1 MKKMVSMALVVAM
14 AVLFILGGCSEPNP
28 AGGGAEQAATAAENA
43 GNETAQKNAAEDE
56 AAGNAEAV
64 DNGGD
69 KTIGVVFY
77 SRTDALGS
85 VVYALVNEAAKVWG
99 VNVKWEIGGLDNDTQ
114 LNSVQ
119 NLISGGVD
127 GIIIIPL
134 ADTVTQK
141 TSEMC
146 EKAGVYFSLC
156 FRDIVDESIR
166 QQVTSNPYFVGM
178 TFEADYDAA
187 KEMVRIAADQGL
199 KNAGVGYNSPTVPF
213 EKPVTAGFNDGMSEY
228 GVKKLAEYTI
238 SDTGDANVTISN
250 IENFLDAYPDMDLIL
265 SGAGSQGMGEATV
278 QLLAN
283 SKAKLATRDFFS
295 GMEDA
300 FHNGTLAVA
309 CGGMAPDAL
318 YSFSM
323 CYNAVAGT
331 PLSDS
336 FISCQQKYIFLTSA
350 EECQTFEQY
359 FGTDLSH
366 VGDIYTEEYLKTLI
380 KAKNPRLNAQVLQEM
395 MNTYSIEWIQ
405 GQAALAQ

>member
-1 MKKMVSMALVVAM
+1 MKKALLLVLALSVMAVSM
-14 AVLFILGGCSEPNP
+14 LGGCSGTAP
-28 AGGGAEQAATAAENA
+28 ASSQTTE
-43 GNETAQKNAAEDE
+43 NAAEDVE
-56 AAGNAEAV
+56 NL

-77 SRTDALGS
+77 SKTDALGS
-85 VVYALVNEAAKVWG
+85 VVYALVNEAAKAWG

-127 GIIIIPL
+127 GIVIIPL

-156 FRDIVDESIR
+156 FRDIIDDTIR
-166 QQVTSNPYFVGM
+166 QQVTANPYFVGM

-187 KEMVRIAADQGL
+187 KEMVKIAAD
-199 KNAGVGYNSPTVPF
+199 AGHKKAGGGYKSPTVPF
-213 EKPVTAGFNDGMSEY
+213 EKQVTAGFNDGMEAY
-228 GVKKLAEYTI
+228 GVNKMAEYTV

-250 IENFLDAYPDMDLIL
+250 IENFLDAYPDMDMIL
-265 SGAGSQGMGEATV
+265 SGAGSQGMAEATV

-283 SKAKLATRDFFS
+283 TGVKLVTRDFFT

-300 FHNGTLAVA
+300 FNNGTLAVA

-318 YSFSM
+318 YSFAM

-336 FISCQQKYIFLTSA
+336 YICCQQKYIFLTSA
-350 EECQTFEQY
+350 EECKTFETY
-359 FGTDLSH
+359 FGSDLSH
-366 VGDIYTEEYLKTLI
+366 VGDIYTEEYLNTLV
-380 KAKNPRLNAQVLQEM
+380 KANNESLNAETLQQIMDE
-395 MNTYSIEWIQ
+395 YSMEWILKQ
-405 GQAALAQ
+405 KGV

>member
-1 MKKMVSMALVVAM
+1 MKKALLITLALSIIAVSL
-14 AVLFILGGCSEPNP
+14 LGGCSGTAP
-28 AGGGAEQAATAAENA
+28 ADSQAVEKT
-43 GNETAQKNAAEDE
+43 AEDVE
-56 AAGNAEAV
+56 NM

-77 SRTDALGS
+77 SKTDALGS
-85 VVYALVNEAAKVWG
+85 VVYALINEAAKAWG

-127 GIIIIPL
+127 GIVIIPL

-156 FRDIVDESIR
+156 FRDIIDEDIR
-166 QQVTSNPYFVGM
+166 RQVTANPYFVGM

-187 KEMVRIAADQGL
+187 KEMVRIAADLGY

-213 EKPVTAGFNDGMSEY
+213 EKQVTAGFNDGMKEY
-228 GVKKLAEYTI
+228 GVNKMAEYTV

-250 IENFLDAYPDMDLIL
+250 IENFLDAYPEMDMIL
-265 SGAGSQGMGEATV
+265 SGAGSQGMAEATV
-278 QLLAN
+278 QLLTN
-283 SKAKLATRDFFS
+283 KNVKLVTRDFFT

-300 FHNGTLAVA
+300 FNNGTLAVA

-318 YSFSM
+318 YSFAM

-336 FISCQQKYIFLTSA
+336 YISCQQKYIFLTSA
-350 EECQTFEQY
+350 EECKTFETY
-359 FGTDLSH
+359 FGSDLSH
-366 VGDIYTEEYLKTLI
+366 VGDIYSEEYLNTLV
-380 KAKNPRLNAQVLQEM
+380 KANNDSLGADTLQKIM
-395 MNTYSIEWIQ
+395 DDYSMEWIQ
-405 GQAALAQ
+405 KQAGSAQ